1 VLAVEAVVMVGN
13 DSPDSLGFPDKV
25 KWLLRDP
32 NFMLDVMFA
41 GWEKTKNPYYSWYAI
56 KICTKH
62 KKQFPTWVVDYLADC
77 ANRMLSEKAKQS
89 NDLRK
94 IIPSILG
101 FPAKRGPGRPL
112 DPDRDPDDKLMF
124 ALHFAI
130 EIEKGK
136 KPSVARRQASTFLS
150 QGRSDKIDDKTLQ
163 RWLKDEFD
171 LESAPRTITEWKSVM
186 RAHYGSFYNLI
197 QTRFRGTLP

>member
-1 VLAVEAVVMVGN
+1 MAVVMADK
-13 DSPDSLGFPDKV
+13 DSPDLLTFSDRVTG
-25 KWLLRDP
+25 LLRDP
-32 NFMLDVMFA
+32 DFMLDVMIA
-41 GWEKTKNPYYSWYAI
+41 SWEETKNPYYAWYAI

-62 KKQFPTWVVDYLADC
+62 KKQFPTWVVNYLADC

-94 IIPSILG
+94 ILPSILG
-101 FPAKRGPGRPL
+101 FPANRGPGRPL

-150 QGRSDKIDDKTLQ
+150 QSRSDKIDDKTLQ